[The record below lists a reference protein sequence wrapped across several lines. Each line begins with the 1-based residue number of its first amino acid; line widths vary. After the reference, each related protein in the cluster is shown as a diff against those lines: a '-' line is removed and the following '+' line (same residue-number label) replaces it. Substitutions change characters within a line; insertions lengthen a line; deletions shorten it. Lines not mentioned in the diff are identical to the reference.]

1 MKFISFT
8 FLTNAN
14 TKKKNIIKNKYKKIK
29 TKLSKIK

>member
-29 TKLSKIK
+29 TKK